1 MMIAVCLLIINYKF
15 QASFFLQIHKIQE
28 SYLHKNL
35 RSDDIL
41 TIHISF
47 YSAII
52 LTHFN
57 QNWFSVDESV

>member
-1 MMIAVCLLIINYKF
+1 MMIAVCRLIINYKF

-35 RSDDIL
+35 RSDDRL
-41 TIHISF
+41 HISF